1 MRVWEWECRWM
12 NIVITGSIAYD
23 YIMSF
28 PGYFREHVL
37 PDKVA
42 DSINLSFLVDRMV
55 RRRGGVA
62 SNIAYNMGLLGE
74 RPLLMGTVGQ
84 DFGEYRAWLDSHG
97 VDTSAVRQYD
107 DLFTASYFCNIDRAH
122 NQIASFYNG
131 AMARAGEMSLHDLD
145 SSPIDLVVISPND
158 PAAMR
163 RFVRECKGWGIP
175 YLYDVSWQ
183 IVRLTDAD
191 LREGIDGATMLVVNE
206 YEYEMIRNR
215 TDWNEGDIL
224 ERAGTLVVTRA
235 ERGSTIYRRDGVFN
249 VPAIPPE
256 REVDAIGV
264 GDGYRAGLLKGWLL
278 GLGWE
283 SAGRIGSLAATY
295 VLENDGPQGHHF
307 TLAEFAERFRS
318 HFDDAVVIERL
329 TGRGA

>member
-1 MRVWEWECRWM
+1 M

-28 PGYFREHVL
+28 PGYFKEHVL
-37 PDKVA
+37 PEKVA
-42 DSINLSFLVDRMV
+42 DSINLSFLVDTMV

-62 SNIAYNMGLLGE
+62 SNIAYSLALLGE
-74 RPLLMGTVGQ
+74 RPRLMGTVGQ
-84 DFGEYRAWLDSHG
+84 DFGDYRAWLDSHG

-107 DLFTASYFCNIDRAH
+107 DVFTASYFCNIDRAH

-131 AMARAGEMSLHDLD
+131 AMARAGEMSFYDLN
-145 SSPIDLVVISPND
+145 SMPIDLAVVSPND
-158 PAAMR
+158 PAAMK
-163 RFVRECKGWGIP
+163 RFVRECKEMGIP

-183 IVRLTDAD
+183 IVRLSDD
-191 LREGIDGATMLVVNE
+191 ELREGIDGAHMLVVNE

-215 TDWNEGDIL
+215 TGWNEGDIL
-224 ERAGTLVVTRA
+224 ERAETLIVTRGG
-235 ERGSTIYRRDGVFN
+235 RGSTIYRRDGVFN
-249 VPAIPPE
+249 IPAVPPQ

-264 GDGYRAGLLKGWLL
+264 GDGYRAGLLKGLML

-295 VLENDGPQGHHF
+295 VLEHDGPQGHHYA
-307 TLAEFAERFRS
+307 LAEFVERFRR
-318 HFDDAVVIERL
+318 HFADSEAIERL
-329 TGRGA
+329 TATSIA

>member
-1 MRVWEWECRWM
+1 M

-62 SNIAYNMGLLGE
+62 SNIAYNLGLLGE
-74 RPLLMGTVGQ
+74 RPLLMGSVGQ
-84 DFGEYRAWLDSHG
+84 DFGEYRAWLESHG
-97 VDTSAVRQYD
+97 VDTSAVRQHD

-122 NQIASFYNG
+122 NQIASFYSG
-131 AMARAGEMSLHDLD
+131 AMARAGEMSLRNLD
-145 SSPIDLVVISPND
+145 PSPIDLAVISPND

-163 RFVRECKGWGIP
+163 RFVRECQDLGIP

-183 IVRLTDAD
+183 IVRLTDDD
-191 LREGIDGATMLVVNE
+191 LREGIDGAYMLVVNE

-215 TDWNEGDIL
+215 TGWNEGDIL
-224 ERAGTLVVTRA
+224 ERAETLVVTRA
-235 ERGSTIYRRDGVFN
+235 ERGSTIYRRDGVLN
-249 VPAIPPE
+249 VPAVPPE

-264 GDGYRAGLLKGWLL
+264 GDGYRAGLLKGLTL

-295 VLENDGPQGHHF
+295 VLEGDGPQGHHY
-307 TLAEFAERFRS
+307 TLFEFVGRFRK
-318 HFDDAVVIERL
+318 HFDDAVAIERL
-329 TGRGA
+329 MERVA

>member
-1 MRVWEWECRWM
+1 M

-37 PDKVA
+37 PDTVT

-62 SNIAYNMGLLGE
+62 SNIAYNLGLLGE
-74 RPLLMGTVGQ
+74 RPLLMGSVGQ
-84 DFGEYRAWLDSHG
+84 DFGEYRAWLESHG
-97 VDTSAVRQYD
+97 VDTSAVRQHD

-122 NQIASFYNG
+122 NQIASFYSG
-131 AMARAGEMSLHDLD
+131 AMARAGEMSLRALD
-145 SSPIDLVVISPND
+145 PSPIDLAVISPND

-163 RFVRECKGWGIP
+163 RFVGECKDLGIP

-183 IVRLTDAD
+183 IVRLTDDD
-191 LREGIDGATMLVVNE
+191 LREGIDGAYILVVNE

-215 TDWNEGDIL
+215 TGWNEGDIL
-224 ERAGTLVVTRA
+224 ERAETLVVTRA
-235 ERGSTIYRRDGVFN
+235 EHGSTIYRRDGVFN
-249 VPAIPPE
+249 VAAVPPE

-264 GDGYRAGLLKGWLL
+264 GDGYRAGLLKGLML
-278 GLGWE
+278 GLDWE
-283 SAGRIGSLAATY
+283 PAGRIGSLAATY
-295 VLENDGPQGHHF
+295 VLENDGPQGHHY
-307 TLAEFAERFRS
+307 TLIEFVDRFRKR
-318 HFDDAVVIERL
+318 FDDALAIERL
-329 TGRGA
+329 MERVE